1 MTDYKHTEE
10 YRDRFSF
17 NQGERYWIQQAFN
30 HFVAAAEAEVAGPDN
45 GGVIAP
51 GYFKQ
56 LFKDMDSK
64 LDCWT
69 D

>member
-1 MTDYKHTEE
+1 MNDYKLSEE

-17 NQGERYWIQQAFN
+17 NQGERYWINQAFEL
-30 HFVAAAEAEVAGPDN
+30 FIETAQKELPSDSIVSAGY
-45 GGVIAP
+45 I
-51 GYFKQ
+51 KM
-56 LFKDMDSK
+56 LLKDINSK